1 MIETKV
7 IPSFFYDW
15 ILCASWTFL
24 LMVRLLSS
32 SGWSDFH
39 HHRIN
44 QGCMPKTSKWEVVS
58 WQVWR
63 ICLCLEEIV
72 WKVWFVLGHFKDG
85 LHDCNTPCS
94 LSLFCCSVFLDF
106 ASKCFF
112 FFFNVK
118 GVLEN
123 TEKERTNR
131 LIRLKPPTNIWSETW
146 LKCLLQSQLCS
157 SPGVWASCGFY
168 SSLKLET
175 KKLSWEII

>member
-1 MIETKV
+1 MIEFCVQVEHFYSWCVCCPLVAEV
-7 IPSFFYDW
+7 IFIITASIRDVCQKPPSE
-15 ILCASWTFL
+15 
-24 LMVRLLSS
+24 RLFPDKY
-32 SGWSDFH
+32 GGF
-39 HHRIN
+39 
-44 QGCMPKTSKWEVVS
+44 V
-58 WQVWR
+58 
-63 ICLCLEEIV
+63 CLEEIV

-85 LHDCNTPCS
+85 LHDCNTSCS

-106 ASKCFF
+106 ALKCFF